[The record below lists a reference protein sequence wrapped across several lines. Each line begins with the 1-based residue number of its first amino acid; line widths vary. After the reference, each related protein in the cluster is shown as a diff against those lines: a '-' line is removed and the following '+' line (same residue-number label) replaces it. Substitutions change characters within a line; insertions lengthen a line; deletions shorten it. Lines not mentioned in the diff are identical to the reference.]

1 MFGRRQLGYLVMLAR
16 GSGSGGEGGPSAG
29 VATFKGRDGDV
40 VPAANDYAASQ
51 VSNDSSVSGANVKL
65 ALNALLTSLGSLSS
79 TVGALVTGV
88 SSFNARGG
96 AVTPAANDYAASQVS
111 NDSGVSGLNVKAALD
126 ALASTIGDFVS
137 GVSSFNGREGAV
149 VPESDD
155 YAASEVTNDSGI
167 YGSTVKLALETLG
180 SAIVGVASDLAS
192 LVTGVSSFNAR
203 GGAVTPAAND
213 YAASQV
219 SNDSSVSGANVKLA
233 LQTLASAIGSVS
245 SSLATLSSTVGALVT
260 GVSSFNARG
269 GAVTPA
275 VNDYAA
281 SQVSNDSSVSGA
293 NVKLALQ
300 TLASAIGVLVTGVS
314 SFNARG
320 GAVTPAANDYAASQ
334 VSNDSSVSGANVK
347 LALNALLTSLGSL
360 SSTVGALVT
369 GVSSFNARGG
379 AVTPAANDYAA
390 SQVSNDSSVSGAN
403 VKLALQTLA
412 SAIGALVT
420 GVSSFNARGGAV
432 TPAANDYA
440 ASQVSNDS
448 SVSGA
453 NVKLALQTLA
463 STVGALVTG
472 VSSFNTR
479 GGAVTP
485 AANDYAASQV
495 SNDSSVSGA
504 NVKLALQTL
513 AGLLL
518 SLGSA
523 TPLQL
528 GTATA
533 GNGSTAAPINHVHP
547 SAFANAGSENLS
559 FDLLPTAQAQGALNT
574 GNSVTSSV
582 TLGAGRRYLLQAE
595 AWVEDASGNVLFF
608 RSLSV
613 RAHRKATGDAILI
626 LQSPEEDPYST
637 VAMTFVATVS
647 VGDIVFTLANASGT
661 NGVYNL
667 FVGTEACDKP

>member
-40 VPAANDYAASQ
+40 V
-51 VSNDSSVSGANVKL
+51 
-65 ALNALLTSLGSLSS
+65 
-79 TVGALVTGV
+79 
-88 SSFNARGG
+88 
-96 AVTPAANDYAASQVS
+96 
-111 NDSGVSGLNVKAALD
+111 
-126 ALASTIGDFVS
+126 
-137 GVSSFNGREGAV
+137 
-149 VPESDD
+149 
-155 YAASEVTNDSGI
+155 
-167 YGSTVKLALETLG
+167 
-180 SAIVGVASDLAS
+180 
-192 LVTGVSSFNAR
+192 
-203 GGAVTPAAND
+203 
-213 YAASQV
+213 
-219 SNDSSVSGANVKLA
+219 
-233 LQTLASAIGSVS
+233 
-245 SSLATLSSTVGALVT
+245 
-260 GVSSFNARG
+260 
-269 GAVTPA
+269 
-275 VNDYAA
+275 
-281 SQVSNDSSVSGA
+281 
-293 NVKLALQ
+293 
-300 TLASAIGVLVTGVS
+300 
-314 SFNARG
+314 
-320 GAVTPAANDYAASQ
+320 
-334 VSNDSSVSGANVK
+334 
-347 LALNALLTSLGSL
+347 
-360 SSTVGALVT
+360 
-369 GVSSFNARGG
+369 
-379 AVTPAANDYAA
+379 
-390 SQVSNDSSVSGAN
+390 
-403 VKLALQTLA
+403 
-412 SAIGALVT
+412 
-420 GVSSFNARGGAV
+420 
-432 TPAANDYA
+432 
-440 ASQVSNDS
+440 
-448 SVSGA
+448 
-453 NVKLALQTLA
+453 
-463 STVGALVTG
+463 
-472 VSSFNTR
+472 
-479 GGAVTP
+479 P

-637 VAMTFVATVS
+637 VAMTFVASVS